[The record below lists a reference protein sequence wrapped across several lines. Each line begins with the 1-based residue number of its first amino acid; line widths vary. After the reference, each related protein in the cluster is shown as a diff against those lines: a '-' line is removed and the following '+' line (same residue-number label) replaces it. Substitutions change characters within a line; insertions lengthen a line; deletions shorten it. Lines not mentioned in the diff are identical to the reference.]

1 MKTFLLEIY
10 TPYGK
15 YFDRYVDE
23 LVIQT
28 EEYVLGILPNHAP
41 LIAKVKTSKMEIVQN
56 GERKCYANGEGLINV
71 TKEKVVLILESIE
84 AKNEI
89 DINRAKEAKRR
100 AEERLKEPLN
110 IDVERA
116 TKALV
121 RANNRIS
128 VYEDE
133 QEDFLC
139 THGMMLKQIV

>member
-23 LVIQT
+23 LIIQT

-41 LIAKVKTSKMEIVQN
+41 LIAKVKTNKMEIVQN

-71 TKEKVVLILESIE
+71 TKEKVVVIVESIE

-89 DINRAKEAKRR
+89 DIDRAKEAKRR

-110 IDVERA
+110 IDIERA
-116 TKALV
+116 TKALI

-128 VYEDE
+128 VYENE
-133 QEDFLC
+133 
-139 THGMMLKQIV
+139 